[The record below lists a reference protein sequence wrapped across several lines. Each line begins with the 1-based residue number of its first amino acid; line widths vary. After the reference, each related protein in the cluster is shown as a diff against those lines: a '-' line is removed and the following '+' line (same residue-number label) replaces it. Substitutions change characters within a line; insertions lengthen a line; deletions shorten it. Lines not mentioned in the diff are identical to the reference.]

1 MVRSINKRIQK
12 KKTMKRL
19 KSHGFRVCKSTDS
32 PTKLGK
38 LFFAYSE
45 LREYINNPF
54 KKDFFN

>member
-1 MVRSINKRIQK
+1 MK
-12 KKTMKRL
+12 KL

-32 PTKLGK
+32 STKLDK

-45 LREYINNPF
+45 LREYIKSPF